1 MYCLWKTQGTWVQP
15 WRPDVRIGAEMV
27 DGVLHVVVAADGP
40 WSGRIYFDR
49 PRHAEHLR
57 LPLDWP
63 RINQFPEWFV
73 VPAGRSLVL
82 RDASTGVEQRLAA
95 ERIHEGWPLALMAG
109 QVVRLAVRP
118 VH

>member
-1 MYCLWKTQGTWVQP
+1 
-15 WRPDVRIGAEMV
+15 
-27 DGVLHVVVAADGP
+27 
-40 WSGRIYFDR
+40 
-49 PRHAEHLR
+49 
-57 LPLDWP
+57 
-63 RINQFPEWFV
+63 
-73 VPAGRSLVL
+73 LVL